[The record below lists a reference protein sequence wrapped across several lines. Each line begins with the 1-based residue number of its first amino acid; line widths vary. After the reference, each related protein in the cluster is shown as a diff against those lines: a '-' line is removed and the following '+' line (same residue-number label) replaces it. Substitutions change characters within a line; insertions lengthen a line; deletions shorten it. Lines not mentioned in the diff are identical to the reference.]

1 LARQRQPD
9 EGSTVDDR
17 TPGAPGI
24 GAGGGRAALLAAPAY
39 LLVALAATWPAVTAP
54 SRWVIGHPNGD
65 LWTNLWGYHWVR
77 GELLAGRFP
86 VEVTQISHPAGGQ
99 LYFTDL
105 TDALLAVPLLGLFSL
120 PTTYNLLV
128 WFNLTLAAVAAFAL
142 ARHLTASSLGSFLA
156 GLVYGFSP
164 YLLGNVASGVSET
177 VSAGWFPLA
186 MLAVL
191 RTGETGRWRDALA
204 AGLLLAITA
213 MGCLYYGI
221 VAGIVATMLVLY
233 GLLARRPRW
242 TLRERAAPL
251 ALAAL
256 ISMAIFGPLYLA
268 VNRTLTDGND
278 FEARPLVLPR
288 AYPVNWRQ
296 ASPVTDLANLLSPG
310 KLTTAADGVKSEN
323 TVFHVTY
330 VGFAVLALLVAGLLP
345 GRRPPPRGTLDARR
359 ERAFWLGTAFLL
371 GALSMGE
378 YPVIAGE
385 EARIA
390 GLRLILP
397 GALLAKV
404 LPVAALGQHTFR
416 YFVVVVLCLAMLGAG
431 GWRRLVLRLPGR
443 GLRVLATAGVAVLLA
458 AETLWISPMPL
469 PVPAANAVVPDFYR
483 ELAGDTADYAVLDL
497 PFHHENWVHE
507 RYLYYAAIHGKRTP
521 YTFNATATDEV
532 RFLPIVQELQD
543 WTMEKRSDVSLAD
556 RGGLTPA
563 PLLDMGFELLVV
575 HRGLMAG
582 VLQKPLAE
590 KRILAALVD
599 RFGEPQHADPQV
611 VVFSLRGE
619 GEARGS
625 SNPESGPPRGASQG
639 PALPRPPSTRLT
651 DL

>member
-1 LARQRQPD
+1 
-9 EGSTVDDR
+9 V
-17 TPGAPGI
+17 
-24 GAGGGRAALLAAPAY
+24 
-39 LLVALAATWPAVTAP
+39 VALAATWPAVTAP
-54 SRWVIGHPNGD
+54 GRWVTGHANGD

-142 ARHLTASSLGSFLA
+142 ARHLTGSSLGAFLA

-177 VSAGWFPLA
+177 VAAGWFPLA
-186 MLAVL
+186 TLAVL
-191 RTGETGRWRDALA
+191 RTGETGRWRHALS
-204 AGLLLAITA
+204 AGALLAITA
-213 MGCLYYGI
+213 MGCLYYGM
-221 VAGIVATMLVLY
+221 VAGIVAALLVLY
-233 GLLARRPRW
+233 GMLARRPRW
-242 TLRERAAPL
+242 TLRERGAPL
-251 ALAAL
+251 ALAAV
-256 ISMAIFGPLYLA
+256 IAMGIFGPLYLA

-296 ASPVTDLANLLSPG
+296 ASPVTDVANLLTPG
-310 KLTTAADGVKSEN
+310 KLTTATDGMTSEN

-345 GRRPPPRGTLDARR
+345 GRRPPPLAALDEGR
-359 ERAFWLGTAFLL
+359 ERVFWLGTALL
-371 GALSMGE
+371 LLALSMGE
-378 YPVIAGE
+378 YLVVAGE
-385 EARIA
+385 EARLA

-397 GALLAKV
+397 GAILAKA
-404 LPVAALGQHTFR
+404 LPIAALGQHTFR
-416 YFVVVVLCLAMLGAG
+416 YFVVVVLCLAVLGAG
-431 GWRRLVLRLPGR
+431 GWWRLMHRLPGR
-443 GLRVLATAGVAVLLA
+443 APRALATAAVAAVLV

-532 RFLPIVQELQD
+532 RFLPIVQALQD

-556 RGGLTPA
+556 GVALAPA

-582 VLQKPLAE
+582 VLHEPLAE
-590 KRILAALVD
+590 QRILAALVD
-599 RFGEPQHADPQV
+599 RFGEPQHADPEV

-619 GEARGS
+619 GEAVGS
-625 SNPESGPPRGASQG
+625 PTPESEPHREPAWDS
-639 PALPRPPSTRLT
+639 ALPRPPSTKLT
-651 DL
+651 GP